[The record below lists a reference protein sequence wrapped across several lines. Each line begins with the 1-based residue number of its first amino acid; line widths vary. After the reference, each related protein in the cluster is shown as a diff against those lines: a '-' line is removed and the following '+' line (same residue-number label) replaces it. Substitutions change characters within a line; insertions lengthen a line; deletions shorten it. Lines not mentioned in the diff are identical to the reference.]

1 MAGQAVE
8 VGFALK
14 QEGVL
19 KVVPGGIDGCRV
31 GRAGFHR
38 GDDGGEARAGRND
51 VELFVVLKEHLE
63 VFGQAQAEHGA
74 LPADEIARLIRRD
87 DDDGLAVGAVN
98 RADLLE
104 DGERGVRFGESLA
117 DDDLPKLG
125 EVDRAAAWSRPAAPA
140 RAGSSARWR

>member
-8 VGFALK
+8 VGFALQ

-19 KVVPGGIDGCRV
+19 KVVPGGVDGRRV

-51 VELFVVLKEHLE
+51 VELFVVLKEYLE

-74 LPADEIARLIRRD
+74 LSADEIARLIRRD

-104 DGERGVRFGESLA
+104 DGEVWLTTISRSWERLTVRGV
-117 DDDLPKLG
+117 
-125 EVDRAAAWSRPAAPA
+125 VAP
-140 RAGSSARWR
+140 SSPSARRQLGAVALSTI